1 MGLQTGD
8 LRDLVYDIFEI
19 DSFKSKMGD
28 DKNIVVMSFSART
41 KESANDLMNFIE
53 KGYPFVLDADVTSG
67 EQADGTYKVFVE
79 MERNKEVPKQV
90 VEIIDGVQKLSNLD
104 KMKFRYYKS
113 FKSNDTNPESLA
125 EVIPLDNDAYDIK
138 VNENNMENYKN
149 FFNKSYI
156 DSIEMLKDDIT
167 FKKIYADPLTLK
179 VVDFG
184 KSDEMDKAVTE
195 SYNINSWAETIYL
208 TKYLGDYDIEK
219 YGDKIMISN
228 NGYTVVTTRN

>member
-104 KMKFRYYKS
+104 KMRFRYYKS

-156 DSIEMLKDDIT
+156 DSIEMLNDDIT

>member
-1 MGLQTGD
+1 
-8 LRDLVYDIFEI
+8 
-19 DSFKSKMGD
+19 
-28 DKNIVVMSFSART
+28 
-41 KESANDLMNFIE
+41 
-53 KGYPFVLDADVTSG
+53 
-67 EQADGTYKVFVE
+67 

-156 DSIEMLKDDIT
+156 DRIEMLNDDIT

>member
-104 KMKFRYYKS
+104 KMKVRNYKS

-156 DSIEMLKDDIT
+156 DSIEMLNDDIT

>member
-156 DSIEMLKDDIT
+156 DSIEMMNDDIT

>member
-156 DSIEMLKDDIT
+156 DSIEMLNDDIT

>member
-41 KESANDLMNFIE
+41 KEAANDLMNFIE

-156 DSIEMLKDDIT
+156 DSIEMLNDDIT

>member
-1 MGLQTGD
+1 MGVQTGD
-8 LRDLVYDIFEI
+8 LKELIYDVFEV

-156 DSIEMLKDDIT
+156 DSIEMLNDDIT

-219 YGDKIMISN
+219 YGDKILISN
-228 NGYTVVTTRN
+228 NGYTAVTKRN